1 MKKIKWISLLL
12 AGVLLLGFASCTAE
26 EPESQDSEE
35 ESASELESESESV
48 SNNNSGGGSTGGGST
63 GDESTGGGSTNSKDD
78 IITVACIGDSITYGQ
93 GLYDPK
99 TQAYPA
105 HMQNALGEGYKVLN
119 WGKSGSTMCSTS
131 AKIYQSK
138 NWFKWSGYASTLET
152 EAKNVDVAFIMLGT
166 NDGNGTEQELSKLF
180 FENPANGEN
189 AAQKVDEFVTAFKA
203 DYKANLE
210 KFVNTLRTANPD
222 VVIYL
227 MSAPKAYDT
236 KNANCE
242 KPLID
247 IVRPL
252 QASLAEEL
260 ELELYDM
267 YAFTANT
274 VGQAG
279 FYDRFHLGMDG
290 SRKVGYELARVL
302 SERYD
307 TELSAYV
314 AEDFSMADDFENL
327 ADGTVATVDKSGTI
341 SVGNNELKVTL
352 GVDDD
357 KKPIPVTISA
367 DKGALILNNST
378 PKPAAYDF
386 VFESLVPESKYRIEF
401 EVKVTE
407 NLNTRGALFYVF
419 GQRFATIKA
428 DKSIYDASET
438 IDLGVKLAT
447 DKFMKLTLDI
457 DTENGKYVLY
467 VDGVRIFADSFVYR
481 ESLYFRPV
489 QFFSDGEGGIVLNS
503 FSIGSTENTNWE
515 SYNPNDEGA
524 GGGDTEELLSQSDDF
539 NSLSS
544 SFTLTDKD
552 RETVSV
558 GDNTMTVK
566 LIEGATL
573 SADNGALALTKG
585 TTEAWYNIMLDKKTV
600 QGKYRIEL
608 EVKASE
614 DFSARGCFFFIF
626 GRQFAQFKADKSII
640 NIKETDTDEEIVL
653 GKLATDRF
661 VKLTLDV
668 DTANENYVLYIDGE
682 QVLTESF
689 VYKESDYLRPMQFF
703 GGGSGTIWLN
713 SYSITQTE

>member
-1 MKKIKWISLLL
+1 MLFGL
-12 AGVLLLGFASCTAE
+12 ASCVSNDNTD
-26 EPESQDSEE
+26 PDT
-35 ESASELESESESV
+35 LDTSESSESDSTV
-48 SNNNSGGGSTGGGST
+48 TDNSDNQNSGNQDNGNQDNGNQDNGNQDNGNQDNNGGNTA
-63 GDESTGGGSTNSKDD
+63 DD
-78 IITVACIGDSITYGQ
+78 GIITVACIGDSITYGQ

-131 AKIYQSK
+131 AKIYKSK

-236 KNANCE
+236 NANCE

-252 QASLAEEL
+252 QASLAEEM

-307 TELSAYV
+307 TELSAYA
-314 AEDFSMADDFENL
+314 AEDFSMADDFESL
-327 ADGTVATVDKSGTI
+327 ADGTVATVNKSGTL

-352 GVDDD
+352 GVDKD
-357 KKPIPVTISA
+357 KNPIPVTISA
-367 DKGALILNNST
+367 DKGALKLNNST
-378 PKPAAYDF
+378 PKPTAYDF

-419 GQRFATIKA
+419 GQRFATFKA
-428 DKSIYDASET
+428 DKSIYDASEK

-447 DKFMKLTLDI
+447 DRFMKLTLDI

-467 VDGVRIFADSFVYR
+467 VDGVRVFADSFVYR

-489 QFFSDGEGGIVLNS
+489 QFFSGVEGGIVLNS

-515 SYNPNDEGA
+515 SYRPKDESA

-539 NSLSS
+539 NSLPS
-544 SFTLTDKD
+544 SFTLTGKKSG
-552 RETVSV
+552 TVSV
-558 GDNTMTVK
+558 GDNTMKVE
-566 LIEGATL
+566 LSDGATL
-573 SADNGALALTKG
+573 SADNGALALKKG
-585 TTEAWYNIMLDKKTV
+585 TSGAWYNIMLDKKTV

-614 DFSARGCFFFIF
+614 DFNARGCFFLIF
-626 GRQFAQFKADKSII
+626 GRQFARFTANK
-640 NIKETDTDEEIVL
+640 NITALDEETVL
-653 GKLATDRF
+653 GTLATDKF

-668 DTANENYVLYIDGE
+668 DTANGNYVLSIDGE

-689 VYKESDYLRPMQFF
+689 EYIEYDYLRPIQFF
-703 GGGSGTIWLN
+703 GGGGSGTLWLD
-713 SYSITQTE
+713 SYSITQIQ